1 MDILSSSTD
10 SPTGSSI
17 TRITTEFHELV
28 SQVPDLLQPLIVA
41 AAGAVPF
48 LEGEVAAIVG
58 VVGGLHPVVAGLAA
72 ATGNFLCVVL
82 VVLLGGRARDA
93 VARRSGRDATE
104 KPRSKGRARFH
115 RWFTRF
121 GVPGASILGP
131 LAIPTQFTA
140 ATLAAAG
147 VTTNRVLVWQA
158 VAIALWT
165 TLATVSITAALAL
178 TA

>member
-1 MDILSSSTD
+1 MNILTSSTD
-10 SPTGSSI
+10 SPADNPI
-17 TRITTEFHELV
+17 TRITTEFQELV
-28 SQVPDLLQPLIVA
+28 AQVPDLLQPLIVA

-48 LEGEVAAIVG
+48 IEGEVAAIIG

-72 ATGNFLCVVL
+72 ATGNFLCVLL
-82 VVLLGGRARDA
+82 VVVLGGRARDA
-93 VARRSGRDATE
+93 VVQRSGNDAAA
-104 KPRSKGRARFH
+104 KPQSKGRARFQ

-147 VTTNRVLVWQA
+147 VPKNRILVWQA
-158 VAIALWT
+158 VAIVLWT

-178 TA
+178 AG